1 MPTVRRS
8 GTDVEEGAELA
19 DLAKRR
25 APTDA
30 EIEAQAAEDGDAWT
44 DEELADAEAVWPPPS
59 PAELR
64 ALRHRLGLSQAR
76 FARRFGFSVDTVR
89 QYEQG
94 RRTPTGPAVALLRVI
109 GADPDVVARALRGRK
124 AG

>member
-8 GTDVEEGAELA
+8 GTEIDEAAELA
-19 DLAKRR
+19 KLAKRR
-25 APTDA
+25 APTEA

-44 DEELADAEAVWPPPS
+44 DKELAGAEAVWPSPS
-59 PAELR
+59 PTEVR

-76 FARRFGFSVDTVR
+76 FARRFGFSVDAVQ

-94 RRTPTGPAVALLRVI
+94 RRKPTGPAAALLRVI
-109 GADPDVVARALRGRK
+109 GADPDAVARALRGKK

>member
-8 GTDVEEGAELA
+8 GTDVEEAAELA

-30 EIEAQAAEDGDAWT
+30 EIEAQATEDGDAWT

>member
-8 GTDVEEGAELA
+8 GTDVEEATELA

-25 APTDA
+25 VPTDA